1 MNTWVWIAIAVVAAI
16 IIVGVLWS
24 ALRTRR
30 TRSLQD
36 RFGPEYDRELEKAGG
51 RREAERELAEREKR
65 HDELELRPLSDDAR
79 ERYIEEWQATQA
91 RFVDDPTGAV
101 SEADNLVQRVMRDR
115 GYPVDDFEQ
124 RAADISVEHP
134 ELVERYR
141 TANGSPARASAAR
154 RQPRTSGTR
163 YATTGRCSSSCS
175 RSAMTTRV
183 GTSTTRAKAPASRV
197 CARSARSSAPCSATD
212 RSRGRHGAHVRRPTS
227 ARAESSCSPGLSSP
241 AACCRRC
248 AGSSGPSGV
257 LRSTEGWGRSRPPRS
272 GGCRAT
278 DACGAGSVLGAGV
291 RRDLLPGRDLRLH
304 LRGGIR
310 ELPGERIPHGALPA
324 PDFMAIPVDLPL
336 DLALIELGRAA
347 SVSVVVAGSGV
358 LSARSVEAAPSE
370 TTRAQAHA
378 DASVNF
384 WYI

>member
-79 ERYIEEWQATQA
+79 EGYTEEWQVTQA

-141 TANGSPARASAAR
+141 TANGIARASE
-154 RQPRTSGTR
+154 
-163 YATTGRCSSSCS
+163 
-175 RSAMTTRV
+175 
-183 GTSTTRAKAPASRV
+183 
-197 CARSARSSAPCSATD
+197 
-212 RSRGRHGAHVRRPTS
+212 RGEA
-227 ARAESSCSPGLSSP
+227 
-241 AACCRRC
+241 
-248 AGSSGPSGV
+248 
-257 LRSTEGWGRSRPPRS
+257 STE
-272 GGCRAT
+272 
-278 DACGAGSVLGAGV
+278 
-291 RRDLLPGRDLRLH
+291 DLRHSVRHYRALFVELLEVGDDEGGNADDVSEGARVSR
-304 LRGGIR
+304 LR
-310 ELPGERIPHGALPA
+310 
-324 PDFMAIPVDLPL
+324 
-336 DLALIELGRAA
+336 
-347 SVSVVVAGSGV
+347 
-358 LSARSVEAAPSE
+358 
-370 TTRAQAHA
+370 
-378 DASVNF
+378 
-384 WYI
+384 